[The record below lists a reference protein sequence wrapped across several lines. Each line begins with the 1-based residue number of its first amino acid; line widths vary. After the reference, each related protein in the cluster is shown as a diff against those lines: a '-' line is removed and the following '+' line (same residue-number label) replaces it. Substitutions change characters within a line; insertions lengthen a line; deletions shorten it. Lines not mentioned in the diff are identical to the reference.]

1 MENYAKFVATEI
13 LKQLGGNRF
22 IAMTGATK
30 FAYFDENGECG
41 LFFRLPS
48 NFAMKGINLVKP
60 RFYVSTSK
68 SIIKA
73 LINMHSF
80 EIQLSPIG

>member
-30 FAYFDENGECG
+30 FAG
-41 LFFRLPS
+41 
-48 NFAMKGINLVKP
+48 KP
-60 RFYVSTSK
+60 VRCWRWPQEPGMPCCRWIPV
-68 SIIKA
+68 A
-73 LINMHSF
+73 
-80 EIQLSPIG
+80 

>member
-30 FAYFDENGECG
+30 FAYFDEKGECG

-48 NFAMKGINLVKP
+48 NFSIKGINLVK
-60 RFYVSTSK
+60 
-68 SIIKA
+68 IK
-73 LINMHSF
+73 LT
-80 EIQLSPIG
+80 